1 MDIQSDIERAQAW
14 GINKGITGPYGT
26 GTIQRQS
33 EKLLEECDETRVG
46 LEKLQNAKTTAETWE
61 ALDEIQDGLGD
72 MMVVMIL
79 ICEMT
84 GLHLGGCLNSALKV
98 IEARTGRMVD
108 GRFEKDK

>member
-1 MDIQSDIERAQAW
+1 MDIQTDIERAKGW

-46 LEKLQNAKTTAETWE
+46 IEKLQNAKNNDEAWE

-72 MMVVMIL
+72 MLVVMIL

-84 GLHLGGCLNSALKV
+84 GLALGGCLNSALKV

-108 GRFEKDK
+108 GQFVKDK

>member
-1 MDIQSDIERAQAW
+1 MDLQTDIERAKGW
-14 GINKGITGPYGT
+14 GANKGITGPYGT
-26 GTIQRQS
+26 GTLQRQT
-33 EKLLEECDETRVG
+33 EKLEEEFGETKVG
-46 LEKLQNAKTTAETWE
+46 LEKLQSAKTTAETWE